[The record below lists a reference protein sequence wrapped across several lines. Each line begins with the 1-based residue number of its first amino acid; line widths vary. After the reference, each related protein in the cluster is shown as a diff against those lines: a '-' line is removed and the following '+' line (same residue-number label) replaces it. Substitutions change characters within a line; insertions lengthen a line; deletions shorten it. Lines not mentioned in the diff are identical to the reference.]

1 MSSDYADKEREFL
14 DTLEADTGR
23 DLAGW
28 MAAIA
33 SAGLGHRNDIIDW
46 LRRQRFTFDRASWL
60 ERIHHNG
67 GRPIYAEIPGARSK
81 PEVKAEAPA
90 FDEPPPAEV
99 QRPAPKVLPRPSAV
113 PAATAAAQAAQSE
126 LETLLARGKAF
137 RPLAQHLLKSIETA
151 HPGTS
156 VTARGNLIALAAAAE
171 FAVIALSGK
180 DLKLG
185 LALDDAAP
193 RDGLDTARIAGAG
206 PAITHMVT
214 LTDVRRID
222 AALLAHIAAAVAR
235 AGHPAT

>member
-1 MSSDYADKEREFL
+1 MSSDYADKEREFI

-33 SAGLGHRNDIIDW
+33 GAGLGHRNDIIDW

-67 GRPIYAEIPGARSK
+67 GRPIYAEKPDPRSK

-90 FDEPPPAEV
+90 FDQPPPAEV
-99 QRPAPKVLPRPSAV
+99 PRPAPKVLPRPSAV
-113 PAATAAAQAAQSE
+113 PATAAAAAAQSD

-137 RPLAQHLLKSIETA
+137 RPLAQHLLKSIDTA

-156 VTARGNLIALAAAAE
+156 VTARGNLIALAATAE

-193 RDGLDTARIAGAG
+193 RDGLDTARIPGAG

-222 AALLAHIAAAVAR
+222 TALLVRIAEAAALASR
-235 AGHPAT
+235 RPA